1 MPTPKSVNWFNL
13 CLGFDKFTNKLR
25 IKFNQVI
32 DKNIVKN
39 TTVNTNNSSNNIK
52 DISNNNEQLPR
63 EKRKSNNLY
72 RSKKTKDKYLETF
85 FDTIEKQL
93 FRAKVYQTCS

>member
-13 CLGFDKFTNKLR
+13 CLGFGKFTNKLR

-52 DISNNNEQLPR
+52 DISNNNEQVPR

-72 RSKKTKDKYLETF
+72 RSKKTKDK
-85 FDTIEKQL
+85 
-93 FRAKVYQTCS
+93 

>member
-1 MPTPKSVNWFNL
+1 MNWFNL

-52 DISNNNEQLPR
+52 DISNNNEQVPR

-72 RSKKTKDKYLETF
+72 RSKKTKDK
-85 FDTIEKQL
+85 
-93 FRAKVYQTCS
+93 